1 MSQAESALIALFAGS
16 SALLVSYW
24 LVRAGRS
31 RRVSVAD
38 PAVPVPATGPALPAR
53 TIRKVLDDEN
63 EDVKVSRVLFDLV
76 YILVSIAVLLWWV
89 SGRIAQEDRRYTSEF
104 VGDVLAAAHSV
115 PWWALIPFVPP
126 VLRVSLNDW
135 SADSPMMALA
145 RLCDQWSKVAYWFAV
160 VVMVIASVSGAIALV
175 SAASVKGVLVV
186 IAALLVILVLKR

>member
-1 MSQAESALIALFAGS
+1 M
-16 SALLVSYW
+16 
-24 LVRAGRS
+24 
-31 RRVSVAD
+31 
-38 PAVPVPATGPALPAR
+38 
-53 TIRKVLDDEN
+53 
-63 EDVKVSRVLFDLV
+63 SRVLFDLV

-89 SGRIAQEDRRYTSEF
+89 SGRIAQEDRRYTFEF

-186 IAALLVILVLKR
+186 IAALLVILVPEALGANGIQRVTGFPGLSQIDACFREDLVLLPHSEV